1 MVIIVDE
8 GHHPIIVEGNVN
20 LTLPNGK
27 ITTILEALYV
37 HFFQKNILLRSY
49 LINKG
54 YHLLNSNQRIIIN
67 K

>member
-1 MVIIVDE
+1 VIRVDE

-27 ITTILEALYV
+27 ITTIREALYV
-37 HFFQKNILLRSY
+37 HFSQKNHLLFSY
-49 LINKG
+49 FVNKG
-54 YHLLNSNQRIIIN
+54 YHLFNSNQCVIIN